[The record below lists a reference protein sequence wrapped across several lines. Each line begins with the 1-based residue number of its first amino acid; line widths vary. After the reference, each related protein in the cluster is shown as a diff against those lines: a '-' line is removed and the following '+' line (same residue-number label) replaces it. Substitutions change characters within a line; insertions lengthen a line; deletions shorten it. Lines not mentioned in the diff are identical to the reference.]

1 MSILT
6 LQSLSMGFEDRVLFQ
21 NVNLGLEAG
30 EKLALVGANGCG
42 KTTLLRL
49 ITGELAPQSG
59 QVVLGKHVRL
69 GYTSQLAE
77 THGTNNVETHGSAS
91 PDIKNTASPDITSA
105 SLENTVYDEALLV
118 FAPVL
123 AMEREL
129 ERLTEDLHH
138 SHSDA
143 LLHRQAELR
152 EAFERGG
159 GLTCR
164 AKTRSLLLGLGFDE
178 TMQALPCSALSGG
191 QNVKL
196 RLGRLLLSGAD
207 LLLLDEPTNHLDL
220 QAMAWL
226 ESYLADYPGAV
237 VMVSH
242 DRWFLD
248 KVASRTAELHHGRLT
263 LYKGGY
269 SAAIKQKQAQA
280 ELDRRHYDNQM
291 TEIKRIEGIIEQQK
305 RFGQERNFVTIASK
319 QKQIDRLKADLAA
332 PDANLKELRF
342 HFPPVPETG
351 NEVLRLRAL
360 AMAFGEKKLF
370 HDVTGLIEKGE
381 RAFLLGPNGCG
392 KTTLLKILRRLLKP
406 AEGYFAWGANVRVGY
421 YDQELGSVSSSKT
434 ILDEVWDSF
443 KLMSHNEVRS
453 ALGMFLFSGEEV
465 FKAVNTL
472 SGGERARI
480 ALLKLLLSG
489 ANVLLLDEPTNHLDI
504 PAREALEAALS
515 QFGGTML
522 VVSHDRYFISK
533 LATKIYA
540 LRPDGLAP
548 CGASYEEFLELS
560 ATDAKRGAAP
570 QVQKDK
576 PLNEYQQKKLD
587 AAEARRQRAAVARC
601 EAEIARLEAEMSR
614 LHEELSLPEVA
625 ADYEKILQLSAEL
638 EECEKN
644 LEGKYEEWEGLP
656 HA

>member
-1 MSILT
+1 MAILT
-6 LQSLSMGFEDRVLFQ
+6 LQSLSMSFEDRPLFQ
-21 NVNLGLEAG
+21 NLSLGLEAG
-30 EKLALVGANGCG
+30 ERLALVGANGCG

-49 ITGELAPQSG
+49 ITGELTPESG

-69 GYTSQLAE
+69 GYAAQNEAQ
-77 THGTNNVETHGSAS
+77 GSAS
-91 PDIKNTASPDITSA
+91 PGECS
-105 SLENTVYDEALLV
+105 VYDEALRV

-129 ERLTEDLHH
+129 EQITEQLHH
-138 SHSDA
+138 NHSED
-143 LLHRQAELR
+143 LLHRQDELR
-152 EAFERGG
+152 GAFERGG

-178 TMQALPCSALSGG
+178 AMQAMPCANLSGG

-226 ESYLADYPGAV
+226 EGYLADYPGTV

-248 KVASRTAELHHGRLT
+248 KTATRTAELHHGRLT

-269 SAAIKQKQAQA
+269 SAALKQKQAQA

-291 TEIKRIEGIIEQQK
+291 GEIKRVEGIIEQQ
-305 RFGQERNFVTIASK
+305 RQFGQKRNFITIASK
-319 QKQIDRLKADLAA
+319 QKQIDRLQADVVA
-332 PDANLKELRF
+332 PDSYLKELRF
-342 HFPPVPETG
+342 QFRDVPETG
-351 NEVLRLRAL
+351 QEVLRLRGL
-360 AMAFGEKKLF
+360 AMAFGEKELF
-370 HDVTGLIEKGE
+370 RDVTGLIEKGE
-381 RAFLLGPNGCG
+381 RVFLLGPNGCG

-406 AEGYFAWGANVRVGY
+406 VEGYFAWGANVRLGY
-421 YDQELGSVSSSKT
+421 YDQALGSVSSSKT
-434 ILDEVWDSF
+434 VLDEVWDSF
-443 KLMSHNEVRS
+443 KAMTHTEVRS
-453 ALGMFLFSGEEV
+453 ALGMFLFSGEDV
-465 FKAVNTL
+465 FKTVNTL

-504 PAREALEAALS
+504 PAREALEEALS

-548 CGASYEEFLELS
+548 CGASYEEYLDL
-560 ATDAKRGAAP
+560 AAADESKP
-570 QVQKDK
+570 IAQKKDK
-576 PLNEYQQKKLD
+576 PPNEYQQKKLD
-587 AAEARRQRAAVARC
+587 AAEARRQRAELSRC
-601 EAEIARLEAEMSR
+601 EAEIARLEGEIGR
-614 LHEELSLPEVA
+614 LHGELSLPENA
-625 ADYEKILQLSAEL
+625 ADYEKVLALTAALQCCEAAL
-638 EECEKN
+638 EE
-644 LEGKYEEWEGLP
+644 KYEKWEGLE
-656 HA
+656 HNL

>member
-1 MSILT
+1 MAILT
-6 LQSLSMGFEDRVLFQ
+6 LQALSMGFEDRLLFQ
-21 NVNLGLEAG
+21 NIHLSLEAG

-49 ITGELAPQSG
+49 ITGELTPESG
-59 QVVLGKHVRL
+59 QVVLGRHVRL
-69 GYTSQLAE
+69 GYAAQVA
-77 THGTNNVETHGSAS
+77 GDKDQAS
-91 PDIKNTASPDITSA
+91 NEI
-105 SLENTVYDEALLV
+105 TVYDEALRV

-123 AMEREL
+123 AMEKEL
-129 ERLTEDLHH
+129 EQLAEELHH
-138 SHSDA
+138 NHSED
-143 LLHRQAELR
+143 LLHRQDELR
-152 EAFERGG
+152 GAFERGE

-178 TMQALPCSALSGG
+178 ATQQMPCSALSGG

-226 ESYLADYPGAV
+226 EGYLSDYPGAV
-237 VMVSH
+237 IMVSH

-248 KVASRTAELHHGRLT
+248 KVATKTAELHHNRLT

-269 SAAIKQKQAQA
+269 SAALKQKQAQA

-291 TEIKRIEGIIEQQK
+291 AEIKRIEGIIEQQK

-319 QKQIDRLKADLAA
+319 QKQIDRLRADVVV
-332 PDANLKELRF
+332 PDSRLKELRF
-342 HFPPVPETG
+342 HFPGVPETG

-360 AMAFGEKKLF
+360 AMSFGEKKLF
-370 HDVTGLIEKGE
+370 REVTGLIEKGE
-381 RAFLLGPNGCG
+381 RAFILGPNGCG
-392 KTTLLKILRRLLKP
+392 KTTLLKLLRRLLKP
-406 AEGYFAWGANVRVGY
+406 VEGYFAWGANVRIGY
-421 YDQELGSVSSSKT
+421 YDQTLGSVSSSKT
-434 ILDEVWDSF
+434 VLDEVWDSF
-443 KLMSHNEVRS
+443 KFMSHLEVRS
-453 ALGMFLFSGEEV
+453 ALGMFLFSGEDV
-465 FKAVNTL
+465 FKAVDTL

-504 PAREALEAALS
+504 PAREALEEALA

-540 LRPDGLAP
+540 LRPDGLFP
-548 CGASYEEFLELS
+548 CGASYDEYLEQAS
-560 ATDAKRGAAP
+560 SDTPKP
-570 QVQKDK
+570 IIEKKDK
-576 PLNEYQQKKLD
+576 PINEYQQKKLD
-587 AAEARRQRAAVARC
+587 AAEARRQRAELARC
-601 EAEIARLEAEMSR
+601 ETEIARLEVEIAR
-614 LHEELSLPEVA
+614 LHGALSLPENA
-625 ADYEKILQLSAEL
+625 ADYEKILALSAQL
-638 EECEKN
+638 KECEQA
-644 LEGKYEEWEGLP
+644 LEGKYETWEELQD
-656 HA
+656 A

>member
-1 MSILT
+1 MAILT
-6 LQSLSMGFEDRVLFQ
+6 LQSLTMGFEDRTLFQ
-21 NVNLGLEAG
+21 NINLGLEAG

-49 ITGELAPQSG
+49 ITGELAPQAG

-69 GYTSQLAE
+69 GYTSQI
-77 THGTNNVETHGSAS
+77 VETHGSAS
-91 PDIKNTASPDITSA
+91 PNKNYSASPNKNNPA
-105 SLENTVYDEALLV
+105 SPCINDTPAIATVYDEALRV

-129 ERLTEDLHH
+129 EQLTEQLHH
-138 SHSDA
+138 THSED

-178 TMQALPCSALSGG
+178 NMQALPSSALSGG

-226 ESYLADYPGAV
+226 EGYLADYPGAV

-248 KVASRTAELHHGRLT
+248 KVAGRTAELHHGRLT

-269 SAAIKQKQAQA
+269 SAALKQKQAQA
-280 ELDRRHYDNQM
+280 ELDRRRYDNQM
-291 TEIKRIEGIIEQQK
+291 TEIKRIEGIIVQQ
-305 RFGQERNFVTIASK
+305 RQFGQERNFVTIASK
-319 QKQIDRLKADLAA
+319 QKQIDRLKADLVA
-332 PDANLKELRF
+332 PDAHLRELRF
-342 HFPPVPETG
+342 HFPSVPETG
-351 NEVLRLRAL
+351 NEVLRLRSL

-370 HDVTGLIEKGE
+370 QDVTGLIEKGE

-406 AEGYFAWGANVRVGY
+406 VEGYFAWGANVRLGY
-421 YDQELGSVSSSKT
+421 YDQSLGSVSSSKT
-434 ILDEVWDSF
+434 VLDEVWDSF
-443 KLMSHNEVRS
+443 RLMSHNEVRS
-453 ALGMFLFSGEEV
+453 ALGMFLFSGEDV
-465 FKAVNTL
+465 FKAVDTL

-504 PAREALEAALS
+504 PAREALESALS

-548 CGASYEEFLELS
+548 CGASYEEYLEQASL
-560 ATDAKRGAAP
+560 DAPRPAAEK
-570 QVQKDK
+570 KDK

-587 AAEARRQRAAVARC
+587 AAESRRQRALVARC
-601 EAEIARLEAEMSR
+601 EADIARLEDELAR
-614 LHEELSLPEVA
+614 LHETLSLPEVA
-625 ADYEKILQLSAEL
+625 ADYEKVLSLTAAL
-638 EECEKN
+638 EQCESA
-644 LEGKYEEWEGLP
+644 LESKYEEWECLD
-656 HA
+656 HNL

>member
-1 MSILT
+1 MAVLT

-21 NVNLGLEAG
+21 NLSLGLEAG

-49 ITGELAPQSG
+49 ITGELAPQAG

-69 GYTSQLAE
+69 GYASQEAGDRGE
-77 THGTNNVETHGSAS
+77 DAGER
-91 PDIKNTASPDITSA
+91 
-105 SLENTVYDEALLV
+105 TVYDEALRV

-123 AMEREL
+123 AMEQEL
-129 ERLTEDLHH
+129 ERITEELHH
-138 SHSDA
+138 NHSEE

-152 EAFERGG
+152 EAFERGE

-178 TMQALPCSALSGG
+178 ETQARPCSTLSGG

-196 RLGRLLLSGAD
+196 RLGRLLLRGAD

-226 ESYLADYPGAV
+226 EGYLADYPGAL

-248 KVASRTAELHHGRLT
+248 RVATRTAELHHGRLT

-269 SAAIKQKQAQA
+269 SAALRQKQAQA
-280 ELDRRHYDNQM
+280 ALDRRHYDNQM
-291 TEIKRIEGIIEQQK
+291 AEIKRIEGIVEQQK

-319 QKQIDRLKADLAA
+319 QKQIERLKADLVA
-332 PDANLKELRF
+332 PDANTRELRF
-342 HFPPVPETG
+342 HFPDVPETG
-351 NEVLRLRAL
+351 NEVLRLRGL
-360 AMAFGEKKLF
+360 GMSFGEKKLF
-370 HDVTGLIEKGE
+370 SDVTGLIEKGE
-381 RAFLLGPNGCG
+381 RVFLLGPNGCG
-392 KTTLLKILRRLLKP
+392 KTTLLKLLRRLLKP
-406 AEGYFAWGANVRVGY
+406 VEGYFAWGANVRVGY
-421 YDQELGSVSSSKT
+421 YDQALGSVSSSKT
-434 ILDEVWDSF
+434 VLDEVWDSY
-443 KLMSHNEVRS
+443 KSMTHTEVRS
-453 ALGMFLFSGEEV
+453 ALGMFLFSGEDV
-465 FKAVNTL
+465 FKAVDTL

-504 PAREALEAALS
+504 PAREALEAALA

-548 CGASYEEFLELS
+548 CGASYEEYLS
-560 ATDAKRGAAP
+560 LGDAEKTASAA
-570 QVQKDK
+570 VKKDK
-576 PLNEYQQKKLD
+576 PPNEYQQKKLD
-587 AAEARRQRAAVARC
+587 AAEARRQRASLARC
-601 EAEIARLEAEMSR
+601 EAEIARLEGEMER
-614 LHEELSLPEVA
+614 LHGALSLPENA
-625 ADYEKILQLSAEL
+625 ADYEKVLALSAAL
-638 EECEKN
+638 AECEKA
-644 LEGKYEEWEGLP
+644 LEGKYEEWEGME

>member
-6 LQSLSMGFEDRVLFQ
+6 IQSLSMSFEDRSLFQ
-21 NVNLGLEAG
+21 NLNLALEAG
-30 EKLALVGANGCG
+30 ERLALVGANGCG

-49 ITGELAPQSG
+49 ITGELAPESG
-59 QVVLGKHVRL
+59 QVVLGRHVRL
-69 GYTSQLAE
+69 GYASQE
-77 THGTNNVETHGSAS
+77 SGVRDEGSG
-91 PDIKNTASPDITSA
+91 
-105 SLENTVYDEALLV
+105 ENTVYDEALRV

-129 ERLTEDLHH
+129 EQLTEELHH
-138 SHSDA
+138 THSEE

-178 TMQALPCSALSGG
+178 ATQRMPCSILSGG

-226 ESYLADYPGAV
+226 EGYLADYPGAV
-237 VMVSH
+237 ILVSH

-248 KVASRTAELHHGRLT
+248 RAATRTAELHHGRLT
-263 LYKGGY
+263 IYQGGY
-269 SAAIKQKQAQA
+269 SAALRQKQTQA

-291 TEIKRIEGIIEQQK
+291 AEIKRIEGIIEQQK
-305 RFGQERNFVTIASK
+305 RFNQERNYVTIASK
-319 QKQIDRLKADLAA
+319 QKQIDRLKAELIA
-332 PDANLKELRF
+332 PDANLKGLRF
-342 HFPPVPETG
+342 HFPGVPETG
-351 NEVLRLRAL
+351 GEVLRLRGL
-360 AMAFGEKKLF
+360 GMAFDDKKLF
-370 HDVTGLIEKGE
+370 SDVTGLIEKGE
-381 RAFLLGPNGCG
+381 RVFLLGPNGCG

-406 AEGYFAWGANVRVGY
+406 VEGYFAWGANVRLGY
-421 YDQELGSVSSSKT
+421 YDQALGDVSSSKT
-434 ILDEVWDSF
+434 VLDEVWDSY
-443 KLMSHNEVRS
+443 KLMTHNEVRS
-453 ALGMFLFSGEEV
+453 ALGMFLFSGEDV
-465 FKAVNTL
+465 FKAVDTL

-504 PAREALEAALS
+504 PAREALEAALA

-548 CGASYEEFLELS
+548 CGASYEEYLEQASTGEL
-560 ATDAKRGAAP
+560 RPAA
-570 QVQKDK
+570 VKKDK
-576 PLNEYQQKKLD
+576 PVNEYQQKKLD
-587 AAEARRQRAAVARC
+587 AAEARRQRAELARC
-601 EAEIARLEAEMSR
+601 EAEIAWLEKEIAR
-614 LHEELSLPEVA
+614 LHTQLSLPEVA
-625 ADYEKILQLSAEL
+625 AGYEKVLSLSAEL
-638 EECEKN
+638 EQYEKS
-644 LEGKYEEWEGLP
+644 LEGKYGEWETMNI
-656 HA
+656 

>member
-1 MSILT
+1 MAILT
-6 LQSLSMGFEDRVLFQ
+6 LQSLAMGFEDRPLFK
-21 NVNLGLEAG
+21 NINLGLETG
-30 EKLALVGANGCG
+30 ERLALVGANGCG

-49 ITGELAPQSG
+49 ITGELAPEAG

-69 GYTSQLAE
+69 GYASQAAGDRNE
-77 THGTNNVETHGSAS
+77 AAGE
-91 PDIKNTASPDITSA
+91 I
-105 SLENTVYDEALLV
+105 TVYDEALRV

-123 AMEREL
+123 TMEKEL
-129 ERLTEDLHH
+129 EQLTGELHH
-138 SHSDA
+138 SHDEA
-143 LLHRQAELR
+143 LLHKQAELR

-178 TMQALPCSALSGG
+178 AMQAMPCSNLSGG

-226 ESYLADYPGAV
+226 EGYLSDYPGAV
-237 VMVSH
+237 ILVSH

-248 KVASRTAELHHGRLT
+248 KVATKTAELHHGKLT
-263 LYKGGY
+263 VYRGGY
-269 SAAIKQKQAQA
+269 SAALQQKQAQA

-291 TEIKRIEGIIEQQK
+291 GEIKRIEGIIEQQR

-319 QKQIDRLKADLAA
+319 QKQIDRLKADLVP
-332 PDANLKELRF
+332 PDSHLKELRF
-342 HFPPVPETG
+342 RFPDVPETG
-351 NEVLRLRAL
+351 SEVLRLRGL
-360 AMAFGEKKLF
+360 AMAFDEKELF
-370 HDVTGLIEKGE
+370 RDVTGLIEKGE

-406 AEGYFAWGANVRVGY
+406 VEGYFAWGANVRLGY
-421 YDQELGSVSSSKT
+421 YDQALGSVSSSKT
-434 ILDEVWDSF
+434 VLDEVWDSF

-453 ALGMFLFSGEEV
+453 ALGMFLFGGEDV

-504 PAREALEAALS
+504 PSREALEAALA

-533 LATKIYA
+533 LATRIFA

-548 CGASYEEFLELS
+548 CGASYEEYLDL
-560 ATDAKRGAAP
+560 AASDESRP
-570 QVQKDK
+570 AAQKKEK
-576 PLNEYQQKKLD
+576 PINEYQQKKLD
-587 AAEARRQRAAVARC
+587 AAEARRQRAELARC
-601 EAEIARLEAEMSR
+601 EAEIARLEGEIER
-614 LHEELSLPEVA
+614 LHGELSLPENA
-625 ADYEKILQLSAEL
+625 ADYEKILALSAEL
-638 EECEKN
+638 EQCEKA
-644 LEGKYEEWEGLP
+644 LEAKFGEWEGMQD
-656 HA
+656 A

>member
-1 MSILT
+1 MAILT
-6 LQSLSMGFEDRVLFQ
+6 LQALSMGFEDRLLFR
-21 NVNLGLEAG
+21 NINLGLEAG

-49 ITGELAPQSG
+49 ITGELRPESG

-69 GYTSQLAE
+69 GYAAQ
-77 THGTNNVETHGSAS
+77 VETHGSA
-91 PDIKNTASPDITSA
+91 ASD
-105 SLENTVYDEALLV
+105 ENGMTPGEITVYEEALRV

-123 AMEREL
+123 AL
-129 ERLTEDLHH
+129 EKALEQLAEALHH
-138 SHSDA
+138 DHSDA

-152 EAFERGG
+152 EAFERGE

-178 TMQALPCSALSGG
+178 ATQAMPCSILSGG

-226 ESYLADYPGAV
+226 EEYLREYPGAV
-237 VMVSH
+237 IMVSH

-248 KVASRTAELHHGRLT
+248 KAATKTAELHHNRLT

-269 SAAIKQKQAQA
+269 SAALKQKQTQA
-280 ELDRRHYDNQM
+280 ELDKRRYDNQM
-291 TEIKRIEGIIEQQK
+291 AEIKRIEGIIEQQ
-305 RFGQERNFVTIASK
+305 RRYGQERNFVTIASK
-319 QKQIDRLKADLAA
+319 QKQIDRLKEDVVA
-332 PDANLKELRF
+332 PDAYLKELRF
-342 HFPPVPETG
+342 QFPGVPETG
-351 NEVLRLRAL
+351 NEVLRLREL

-370 HDVTGLIEKGE
+370 ADVTGLIEKGE
-381 RAFLLGPNGCG
+381 RAFILGPNGCG

-406 AEGYFAWGANVRVGY
+406 VDGYFAWGANVRLGY
-421 YDQELGSVSSSKT
+421 YDQALGSVSSSKT
-434 ILDEVWDSF
+434 VLDEIWDSF
-443 KLMSHNEVRS
+443 KLMTHLEVRS
-453 ALGMFLFSGEEV
+453 ALGMFLFSGEDV
-465 FKAVNTL
+465 FKSVDTL

-504 PAREALEAALS
+504 PAREALEAALA

-540 LRPDGLAP
+540 LRPDGLFP
-548 CGASYEEFLELS
+548 CGASYEEYLDLS
-560 ATDAKRGAAP
+560 AADASKPVAP
-570 QVQKDK
+570 KKDK
-576 PLNEYQQKKLD
+576 IINEYQQKKLD
-587 AAEARRQRAAVARC
+587 AAEARRRRAALARC
-601 EAEIARLEAEMSR
+601 EAEIARLEGEIER
-614 LHEELSLPEVA
+614 LHVALSLPENA
-625 ADYEKILQLSAEL
+625 ADYEKVLALGAEL
-638 EECEKN
+638 KEREQALEE
-644 LEGKYEEWEGLP
+644 KYEEWEGM
-656 HA
+656 HDA

>member
-1 MSILT
+1 MAVLT
-6 LQSLSMGFEDRVLFQ
+6 LQGLTMGFEDRVLFK
-21 NVNLGLEAG
+21 NINLGLEAG

-42 KTTLLRL
+42 KTTILRL
-49 ITGELAPQSG
+49 ITGELRPEAG

-69 GYTSQLAE
+69 GYASQIESVSFGAE
-77 THGTNNVETHGSAS
+77 RDRDGAS
-91 PDIKNTASPDITSA
+91 G
-105 SLENTVYDEALLV
+105 ENTVYDEALRV

-129 ERLTEDLHH
+129 ERITQELHH
-138 SHSDA
+138 THSDE
-143 LLHRQAELR
+143 LLHRQDELR
-152 EAFERGG
+152 GAFERGG

-178 TMQALPCSALSGG
+178 TMQALPCSILSGG

-226 ESYLADYPGAV
+226 EGYLSDYPGAV

-248 KVASRTAELHHGRLT
+248 KVATRTAELHHGKLT
-263 LYKGGY
+263 LYRGGY
-269 SAAIKQKQAQA
+269 SAALKQKQAQA

-291 TEIKRIEGIIEQQK
+291 GEIRRIEGIIEQQK
-305 RFGQERNFVTIASK
+305 RFNQERNYVTIASK
-319 QKQIDRLKADLAA
+319 QKQIERLRADLIA
-332 PDANLKELRF
+332 PDAYLKELRF
-342 HFPPVPETG
+342 RFPDVPETG
-351 NEVLRLRAL
+351 GEVLRLRGL

-370 HDVTGLIEKGE
+370 CDITGLIEKGE

-406 AEGYFAWGANVRVGY
+406 VEGYFAWGANVRLGY
-421 YDQELGSVSSSKT
+421 YDQALGSVSSSKT
-434 ILDEVWDSF
+434 VLDEVWDSF
-443 KLMSHNEVRS
+443 KFMTHNEVRS
-453 ALGMFLFSGEEV
+453 ALGMFLFSGEDV
-465 FKAVNTL
+465 FKAVDTL

-504 PAREALEAALS
+504 PAREALEAALA

-540 LRPDGLAP
+540 LRPEGLAP
-548 CGASYEEFLELS
+548 CGASYEEYVSLG
-560 ATDAKRGAAP
+560 DAEKPAAAA
-570 QVQKDK
+570 VKKEK
-576 PLNEYQQKKLD
+576 PINEYQQKKLD
-587 AAEARRQRAAVARC
+587 AAEARRKRSELARC
-601 EAEIARLEAEMSR
+601 EAGIARLEGEMER
-614 LHEELSLPEVA
+614 LHRELSLPEVA
-625 ADYEKILQLSAEL
+625 ADYEKVLELSAEIQLCEQAL
-638 EECEKN
+638 EA
-644 LEGKYEEWEGLP
+644 KYEEWEGFE
-656 HA
+656 HG

>member
-1 MSILT
+1 MAILT
-6 LQSLSMGFEDRVLFQ
+6 LQALSMGFEDRLLFQ
-21 NVNLGLEAG
+21 NINLGLEAG

-49 ITGELAPQSG
+49 ITGELTPESG

-69 GYTSQLAE
+69 GYAAQVAGDRGE
-77 THGTNNVETHGSAS
+77 AS
-91 PDIKNTASPDITSA
+91 NEI
-105 SLENTVYDEALLV
+105 TVYDEALRV
-118 FAPVL
+118 FAPIL
-123 AMEREL
+123 AMEKEL
-129 ERLTEDLHH
+129 EQLTEQLHH
-138 SHSDA
+138 IHSED

-152 EAFERGG
+152 EAFERGE

-164 AKTRSLLLGLGFDE
+164 AKTRSLLLGLGFDAATQE
-178 TMQALPCSALSGG
+178 LPCSILSGG

-226 ESYLADYPGAV
+226 EGYLGDYPGAV

-248 KVASRTAELHHGRLT
+248 KVATKTAELHHNRLT
-263 LYKGGY
+263 LYQGGY
-269 SAAIKQKQAQA
+269 SAALKQKKAQA
-280 ELDRRHYDNQM
+280 ELDRRHYENQM
-291 TEIKRIEGIIEQQK
+291 TEIKRIEGIIEQQR

-319 QKQIDRLKADLAA
+319 QKQVDRLKADVTA
-332 PDANLKELRF
+332 PDSHLKELRF
-342 HFPPVPETG
+342 HFPGVPETG
-351 NEVLRLRAL
+351 NEVLRLRGL
-360 AMAFGEKKLF
+360 AMSFDDKKLF
-370 HDVTGLIEKGE
+370 SDVTGLIEKGE

-406 AEGYFAWGANVRVGY
+406 VEGYFAWGANVRIGY
-421 YDQELGSVSSSKT
+421 YDQALGSVSSSKT
-434 ILDEVWDSF
+434 VLDEVWDSF
-443 KLMSHNEVRS
+443 QFMSHTEVRS
-453 ALGMFLFSGEEV
+453 ALGMFLFGGEDV
-465 FKAVNTL
+465 FKAVDTL

-504 PAREALEAALS
+504 PSREALEEALS

-540 LRPDGLAP
+540 LRPDGLVP
-548 CGASYEEFLELS
+548 CGASYEEYLDL
-560 ATDAKRGAAP
+560 AAGNAP
-570 QVQKDK
+570 KPTTPKKDK
-576 PLNEYQQKKLD
+576 PINEYQQKKLD
-587 AAEARRQRAAVARC
+587 AAEARHRRAQVARC
-601 EAEIARLEAEMSR
+601 EAEIARLEGELDR
-614 LHEELSLPEVA
+614 LHGELSLPENA
-625 ADYEKILQLSAEL
+625 ADYEKILALSAEL
-638 EECEKN
+638 QACEQALEE
-644 LEGKYEEWEGLP
+644 KYAEWEGMGD
-656 HA
+656 A